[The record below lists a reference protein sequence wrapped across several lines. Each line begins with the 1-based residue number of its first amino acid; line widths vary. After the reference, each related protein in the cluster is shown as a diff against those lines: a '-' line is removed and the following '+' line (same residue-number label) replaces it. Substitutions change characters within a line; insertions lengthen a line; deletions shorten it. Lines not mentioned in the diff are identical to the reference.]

1 MRASLFSLFL
11 ILFFPCFFLPNLS
24 CQEGY
29 GLEIKQAEDL
39 LARGKRARAR
49 NAFEDILDAVEEEAP
64 EDRPSPAERGRSLRG
79 LARINLETGRYEE
92 ALVNLERARKIFP
105 EPRTRLMEAR
115 VRSRLGQY
123 EKAISLITVPLQD
136 KGIDRSFQLEALYR
150 LSRWQDAIGHKK
162 QANQS
167 LNKIVQIGESSSLKA
182 PSDLLWYAKALIAI
196 GGGENLQQAAALLIE
211 ATKKDPR
218 LAEAYVTRGDLLFLV
233 YREARGYPSGES
245 EYKRALRFCGE
256 VEDALVGLF
265 RTRKDNFLLDY
276 TKTLRFLA
284 RALAL
289 NPRSV
294 PALVA
299 KGSQRINDRA
309 FESARRLLQKAL
321 SINPRDKGALAEMA
335 AVSFLTYRKKDYERF
350 RKKVEILDQ
359 NAFLVDS
366 ILGSHMVSL
375 YRFPESLPLFAS
387 ARKERPNDYDTLIAS
402 GRGLIYAGRANEG
415 AKFLEASKKVHPGF
429 VHPWRDNQLLLQKR
443 IDEEYKL
450 YPKGNFLMVM
460 KPEEKGVLL
469 PYLSLTYEK
478 AWRELGLKY
487 GIYPDCKVRV
497 EDFERFGDFS
507 VRTIGYQGFG
517 ALGACFGCF
526 ITSVSPT
533 APELRTQ
540 FSWRVTARH
549 EFSHVLHLILSKGR
563 VPRWLTEGLAVF
575 EELAMDPSNDRRME
589 RELFT
594 YWKNGEVFP
603 VSELNT
609 AFRGPTILFGYYQGG
624 LIVRHIARDFGF
636 PKLVEIV
643 KAFGKDMGTEAIFRN
658 VLGIPSKE
666 YDRRFLN
673 YVASKVGRLRL
684 VPSVHERWLQRLLL
698 QVERNPGDVGA
709 RLLLAQAFSQRH
721 NEVDAGTQIAAL
733 KKLDPD
739 NGGVYLLRANLALQR
754 NDLRGARKLFEL
766 GFSHGGDDFDSRMAY
781 AGILEKA
788 GRKKKALEQVESAIA
803 CWPTCPISGNGSP
816 FAMKA
821 RLLRAMGKE
830 DEGLRVLETYVRF
843 NSRDYGVFRYLAKA
857 FRKRGDREKEKTYL
871 MKARDIDPFDRALH
885 ERLAEILLQEGK
897 DSRALFLL
905 QIALATPLS
914 KDRSALKS
922 APGLK
927 GKKVEDPRT
936 VEARIRIRIAEIL
949 RGAGDSEGAKAMA
962 KQAKGLRAKLSQE
975 FQERLEEVLR

>member
-1 MRASLFSLFL
+1 MRASLFSFL
-11 ILFFPCFFLPNLS
+11 LIAFLPGTLQG
-24 CQEGY
+24 QEGY
-29 GLEIKQAEDL
+29 ELELKQAEDL
-39 LARGKRARAR
+39 LAQGKRARAR
-49 NAFEDILDAVEEEAP
+49 NAFEDILDANEEEAP
-64 EDRPSPAERGRSLRG
+64 EDRPSPSERVRSFRG
-79 LARINLETGRYEE
+79 IARVNLETGRYEE
-92 ALVNLERARKIFP
+92 ALVLLERARKIQP
-105 EPRTRLMEAR
+105 EPWTQLLEAR
-115 VRSRLGQY
+115 IRSRLGQY
-123 EKAISLITVPLQD
+123 EKSISLVSPLLKAKD
-136 KGIDRSFQLEALYR
+136 LDRGLELESLYR
-150 LSRWQDAIGHKK
+150 LSRWKDAIGQKK
-162 QANQS
+162 QARQD
-167 LNKIVQIGESSSLKA
+167 LERILQIGQQRRLDRAK
-182 PSDLLWYAKALIAI
+182 DLLWYAKALIAV
-196 GGGENLQQAAALLIE
+196 GGGENLQQASALLIE
-211 ATKKDPR
+211 ATKKNPR
-218 LAEAYVTRGDLLFLV
+218 LAAAYVARGDLLFLV

-256 VEDALVGLF
+256 VEEALVGLF
-265 RTRKDNFLLDY
+265 RTRKNNFLLDY
-276 TKTLRFLA
+276 GKTLRFLG

-294 PALVA
+294 SALVA

-321 SINPRDKGALAEMA
+321 STNPRDKRALAEMA
-335 AVSFLTYRKKDYERF
+335 AVSFLTYRKKDYTRF
-350 RKKVEILDQ
+350 RKKVVTLDQ
-359 NAFLVDS
+359 NAFLVDYT
-366 ILGSHMVSL
+366 LGSHMISL
-375 YRFPESLPLFAS
+375 YRFPDSLPLFAH
-387 ARKERPNDYDTLIAS
+387 ARKERPDDYDTLIAS
-402 GRGLIYAGRANEG
+402 GRGLIYAGKANEG
-415 AKFLEASKKVHPGF
+415 AQFLEASKKVHPGF

-443 IDEEYKL
+443 IDEEYQL

-460 KPEEKGVLL
+460 KPEERGVLL

-549 EFSHVLHLILSKGR
+549 EFSHVLHLKLSKGR

-589 RELFT
+589 RELHT

-643 KAFGKDMGTEAIFRN
+643 KAFGKDMGTEAIFRK

-666 YDRRFLN
+666 YDRRFLS
-673 YVASKVGRLRL
+673 YVSSKVGRLRL
-684 VPSVHERWLQRLLL
+684 VPSVHEKWLQRLLL
-698 QVERNPGDVGA
+698 RVERNPGDIEA
-709 RLLLAQAFSQRH
+709 RLLLAQAFSQRR

-733 KKLDPD
+733 KKLDPE
-739 NGGVYLLRANLALQR
+739 NGGVYLLRASLALR
-754 NDLRGARKLFEL
+754 RKDLRGARKLYEL
-766 GFSHGGDDFDSRMAY
+766 GFAHGGDDFDSRMAY
-781 AGILEKA
+781 VSILERA
-788 GRKKKALEQVESAIA
+788 GRKKKALEQVERAIA

-816 FAMKA
+816 FATKA
-821 RLLRAMGKE
+821 RLLKAMGKK
-830 DEGLRVLETYVRF
+830 DEALQTLETYVHF
-843 NSRDYGVFRYLAKA
+843 NARDYGVFRYLARE
-857 FRKRGDREKEKTYL
+857 FRARGDRTKEKTYL

-885 ERLAEILLQEGK
+885 ERLAEILIKEGHE
-897 DSRALFLL
+897 SRALFLL
-905 QIALATPLS
+905 QIALGTPLS
-914 KDRSALKS
+914 KDRSAQKTI
-922 APGLK
+922 PGVK
-927 GKKVEDPRT
+927 AEKAEDPKT

-949 RGAGDSEGAKAMA
+949 HSSGDRDGARAMA
-962 KQAKGLRAKLSQE
+962 KEAKKLGAKLSGE
-975 FQERLEEVLR
+975 FQERLEEVLK

>member
-1 MRASLFSLFL
+1 MRASLFF
-11 ILFFPCFFLPNLS
+11 LFFFVFLPSPLFA
-24 CQEGY
+24 QEGY
-29 GLEIKQAEDL
+29 SLELKQAEHL
-39 LARGKRARAR
+39 LAGGKRARAR
-49 NAFEDILDAVEEEAP
+49 NAFEDILDAYEEEAP
-64 EDRPSPAERGRSLRG
+64 GDRPSPRERVRALRG
-79 LARINLETGRYEE
+79 IARINLQTGRYEE
-92 ALVNLERARKIFP
+92 ALVVLERARKISVDP
-105 EPRTRLMEAR
+105 WTQLLEAR

-123 EKAISLITVPLQD
+123 EKSISLVRPLLET
-136 KGIDRSFQLEALYR
+136 KEGERSLELECLFR
-150 LSRWQDAIGHKK
+150 LSRWQKAIGRKNEARVNLKK
-162 QANQS
+162 I
-167 LNKIVQIGESSSLKA
+167 LKIGAGNPLEEA
-182 PSDLLWYAKALIAI
+182 RDLLWYAKAMIAI
-196 GGGENLQQAAALLIE
+196 GGGENLQQASALLIE
-211 ATKKDPR
+211 ATKKNPR
-218 LAEAYVTRGDLLFLV
+218 LAPAYVARGDLLFLV

-276 TKTLRFLA
+276 GKTLRFLG

-294 PALVA
+294 SALVA
-299 KGSQRINDRA
+299 KGSGRINDRA

-321 SINPRDKGALAEMA
+321 SVNPRDKTALAEMA
-335 AVSFLTYRKKDYERF
+335 AVSYLTYRKTDYSRF
-350 RKKVEILDQ
+350 RKKVKVLDQ

-366 ILGSHMVSL
+366 ILGKHMVAL
-375 YRFPESLPLFAS
+375 YRFPESLPLFAN
-387 ARKERPNDYDTLIAS
+387 ARRERPEDYDTLIAS
-402 GRGLIYAGRANEG
+402 GRGLIYSGKVNEG
-415 AKFLEASKKVHPGF
+415 AQFLEASKKVHPGF

-443 IDEEYKL
+443 IDEEYERF
-450 YPKGNFLMVM
+450 PKGNFLMVM
-460 KPEEKGVLL
+460 KPQEKGVLL

-487 GIYPDCKVRV
+487 GVYPDCKVRV

-549 EFSHVLHLILSKGR
+549 EFSHVLHLMLSRGR

-643 KAFGKDMGTEAIFRN
+643 KAFGKDMGTEAIFRK

-673 YVASKVGRLRL
+673 FVASKVGHLRL
-684 VPSVHERWLQRLLL
+684 VPSVHEKWLQRLLER
-698 QVERNPGDVGA
+698 VEINPKDVEA

-721 NEVDAGTQIAAL
+721 NEIDAGTQIAAL
-733 KKLDPD
+733 KKIDPN
-739 NGGVYLLRANLALQR
+739 NGGVYLLRARLALGR
-754 NDLRGARKLFEL
+754 RDYKGARKLFEL
-766 GFSHGGDDFDSRMAY
+766 GFSHEGDDFDSRMAY
-781 AGILEKA
+781 SGILEKA
-788 GRKKKALEQVESAIA
+788 GRTKKALEQVEKAIA

-816 FAMKA
+816 FASKA
-821 RLLRAMGKE
+821 RLLKAMGKKE
-830 DEGLRVLETYVRF
+830 EALQTLETYVRF
-843 NSRDYGVFRYLAKA
+843 NARDYGVFRHLARE
-857 FRKRGDREKEKTYL
+857 FRARGKVAKEKFFL

-885 ERLAEILLQEGK
+885 ERLAEIFLKEGN

-905 QIALATPLS
+905 QIALETPLT
-914 KDRSALKS
+914 KDRSSQKRR
-922 APGLK
+922 PPQK
-927 GKKVEDPRT
+927 GVKVENPTT

-949 RGAGDSEGAKAMA
+949 RSTGDLERAMKMA
-962 KQAKGLRAKLSQE
+962 KKAKQLKAPLSSE
-975 FQERLEEVLR
+975 FQERLKELLK

>member
-1 MRASLFSLFL
+1 MRLLLASL
-11 ILFFPCFFLPNLS
+11 LFFTLFPHIAS
-24 CQEGY
+24 SQEGY
-29 GLEIKQAEDL
+29 SLELKQAEDL

-49 NAFEDILDAVEEEAP
+49 GAFEDILDAFEEEAP
-64 EDRPSPAERGRSLRG
+64 EDRPVPKERVRALRG
-79 LARINLETGRYEE
+79 LARIQLETGHFEE
-92 ALVNLERARKIFP
+92 ALVLLERANKIAKD
-105 EPRTRLMEAR
+105 EWTQLLEAQ

-123 EKAISLITVPLQD
+123 EKSLSLLQPLLKK
-136 KGIDRSFQLEALYR
+136 KGLEPGFELEGLFHRY
-150 LSRWQDAIGHKK
+150 LWEEAIGHKK
-162 QANQS
+162 QAAAT
-167 LNKIVQIGESSSLKA
+167 LEKVLEIGETRSLEN
-182 PSDLLWYAKALIAI
+182 PRELLWFAKALIAK
-196 GGGENLQQAAALLIE
+196 GGGENLQQASALLIE

-218 LAEAYVTRGDLLFLV
+218 LAEAYVSRGDLLYLV

-256 VEDALVGLF
+256 VEGALVGLF
-265 RTRKDNFLLDY
+265 RTRKGNFLLDY
-276 TKTLRFLA
+276 GKTLKFLE

-299 KGSQRINDRA
+299 RGSQRINDRA

-321 SINPRDKGALAEMA
+321 SVNPRHKRALAEMA
-335 AVSFLTYRKKDYERF
+335 AVSYLTYRNKDYARF
-350 RKKVEILDQ
+350 RKKVEVLDG

-366 ILGSHMVSL
+366 ILGTHLVAL
-375 YRFPESLPLFAS
+375 YRFPESLPFFAM
-387 ARKERPNDYDTLIAS
+387 ARREHPGDYDTLIAS
-402 GRGLIYAGRANEG
+402 GKGLIYSGKPDEG
-415 AKFLEASKKVHPGF
+415 ARFLQESKKVHPGF

-443 IDEEYKL
+443 INEEYQL
-450 YPKGNFLMVM
+450 YPQGHFLLVLR
-460 KPEEKGVLL
+460 PEEKGVLF
-469 PYLSLTYEK
+469 PYLTMTYEK

-487 GIYPDCKVRV
+487 GVYPDCKVRV

-549 EFSHVLHLILSKGR
+549 EFSHVLHLVLSRGR
-563 VPRWLTEGLAVF
+563 VPRWLTEGLAVY

-589 RELFT
+589 RELHS

-643 KAFGKDMGTEAIFRN
+643 KAFGKDMGTEAIFRKI
-658 VLGIPSKE
+658 LGITSKE
-666 YDRRFLN
+666 YDRRFLT
-673 YVASKVGRLRL
+673 YVASKVGSLRL
-684 VPSVHERWLQRLLL
+684 VPRIHEKWLQRLLL
-698 QVERNPGDVGA
+698 RVEKNPKDVEA
-709 RLLLAQAFSQRH
+709 RVLLAQAFTQRN

-739 NGGVYLLRANLALQR
+739 NGAIYLLRAQLALR
-754 NDLRGARKLFEL
+754 RKDLREARKLFEL

-781 AGILEKA
+781 VRILEKA
-788 GRKKKALEQVESAIA
+788 GRKKKALEQVERAIS

-816 FAMKA
+816 FATKA
-821 RLLRAMGKE
+821 RLLKALGKK
-830 DEGLRVLETYVRF
+830 DEALRTLETYVRF
-843 NSRDYGVFRYLAKA
+843 NARDYGVYRYLARE
-857 FRKRGDREKEKTYL
+857 FRARGQWAKEKHYL
-871 MKARDIDPFDRALH
+871 MKARDIDPFDRGLH
-885 ERLAEILLQEGK
+885 ERLADLFLREGK
-897 DSRALFLL
+897 ESRALFLL
-905 QIALATPLS
+905 QIALATPLT
-914 KDRSALKS
+914 KDRSSQKAV
-922 APGLK
+922 PGLK
-927 GKKVEDPRT
+927 APKPEDPKR

-949 RGAGDSEGAKAMA
+949 ESSGDGDGARAMA
-962 KQAKGLRAKLSQE
+962 KKARDLGVELDSDFA
-975 FQERLEEVLR
+975 ERLRKLLR